1 MHYYSHNIADYRK
14 DTQHLTLLEHGLYRH
29 MLDTYYLDEE
39 PIKTEGVF
47 RRFAVRTKEEKQALE
62 NILSD
67 FFNLSG
73 CGKFYYHARCDD
85 VIAKYKGKVDRAR
98 DNGKKGGRPKKGEK
112 PAPDSLEEV
121 KEDSLDS
128 SGATKEVVADNPEE
142 TKGVILDNLEG
153 TQKKANSLTHKL
165 TNSLT
170 HELINNNKKIKIK
183 TLDQSEIDQNEID
196 ELFVEFWDSG
206 MLKVG
211 KEKAKKT
218 FNHILKKIPRGD
230 RDPFVVMLT
239 ADIRKRL
246 SNKQFGFSSLHPS
259 TYLNGKRWEDDFT
272 RPPDQRSA
280 CEEQEEL
287 HERLL
292 RERGEDEPS
301 SQVVSIQ

>member
-1 MHYYSHNIADYRK
+1 MHYYQHNIADYRK

-47 RRFAVRTKEEKQALE
+47 RRFSVRTKEERQALE

-67 FFNLSG
+67 FFNLSD

-98 DNGKKGGRPKKGEK
+98 DNGKKGGRPKRGEK
-112 PAPDSLEEV
+112 AAPDSLEGV
-121 KEDSLDS
+121 KEDSLGG
-128 SGATKEVVADNPEE
+128 SGVTKEVVADNPEE

-170 HELINNNKKIKIK
+170 HEFINNNEKIKVK
-183 TLDQSEIDQNEID
+183 PLDQSEIDQKTID
-196 ELFVEFWDSG
+196 ELFDQFWSSG
-206 MLKVG
+206 LPKVG
-211 KEKAKKT
+211 KEKAKKS
-218 FNHILKKIPRGD
+218 FNNILKKTQ
-230 RDPFVVMLT
+230 RDERAPFVAMLA

-246 SNKQFGFSSLHPS
+246 SNKQFGFACTHPAS
-259 TYLNGKRWEDDFT
+259 YLNGKRWEDEFT
-272 RPPDQRSA
+272 RPADKRSA
-280 CEEQEEL
+280 REEQEAL

-292 RERGEDEPS
+292 RERGEDELGS
-301 SQVVSIQ
+301 AVVSVQ